1 MASAE
6 LLADRAETIG
16 AEWVL
21 TVFTAKVPPQ
31 RIERC
36 AKVFDGVGAGMAV
49 EYTPLGAIPTIR
61 DGMEFVRVASRSGR
75 AGRTWRRFRWT
86 LSPTFSSPTR
96 CNRNLVSG

>member
-31 RIERC
+31 RIKRC
-36 AKVFDGVGAGMAV
+36 AKAFDGVGAGMAV
-49 EYTPLGAIPTIR
+49 EYTPLR
-61 DGMEFVRVASRSGR
+61 VRVQRS
-75 AGRTWRRFRWT
+75 ATAW
-86 LSPTFSSPTR
+86 SSCGPA
-96 CNRNLVSG
+96 